1 MQEPIVRKLFLGFV
15 QLHILHHAK
24 KEPFFGSWMIA
35 ELSSHGYQISA
46 GTLYP
51 ILHSLEQAGLLSVEN
66 RLEGGKVRKYYTI
79 TKEGEAVLLEASQK
93 ARELVRELGINP

>member
-1 MQEPIVRKLFLGFV
+1 MQEPILRKLFLGFV

-51 ILHSLEQAGLLSVEN
+51 ILHGMERAGLLSVEN
-66 RLEGGKVRKYYTI
+66 RLDGGKVRKYYGI
-79 TKEGEAVLLEASQK
+79 TPAGEAVLMEGTEK
-93 ARELVRELGINP
+93 ARELMRELAINP